1 MADQTNAK
9 YNAVMLIDDNEIDNL
24 INHKMIEASNLTDKI
39 FTHTGAKSAIEFLK
53 NIEKLNSAGESI
65 LPDLI
70 FLDIDMPLM
79 DGFQFLDE
87 FDKLSDMTKK
97 KCKIIMLTS
106 SINPQDVNRSKKYDY
121 VKKYINKPLT
131 QDNLQKLNFW
141 YYILVFW
148 SRKREAIRRCFK
160 TNKKGCNFTAF
171 FVCLKVLDPFRNPK
185 ESIYILA
192 NFCSSVSSNFTY
204 LVGAK

>member
-1 MADQTNAK
+1 MAEKPQAK

-24 INHKMIEASNLTDKI
+24 INHKMIEASNLTDRI

-65 LPDLI
+65 LPELI

-97 KCKIIMLTS
+97 KCRIIMLTS

-131 QDNLQKLNFW
+131 QENLKKLN
-141 YYILVFW
+141 V
-148 SRKREAIRRCFK
+148 
-160 TNKKGCNFTAF
+160 
-171 FVCLKVLDPFRNPK
+171 
-185 ESIYILA
+185 
-192 NFCSSVSSNFTY
+192 
-204 LVGAK
+204 